1 VGTDE
6 AAERRSPETAIAR
19 DGDRR
24 LTIVGTRFAGETT
37 PYRSFQLMCESEI
50 VAADER
56 GREWVLRLYG
66 SAMVKDGRYKIFSC
80 VVDDRPRIHDR
91 PPDRPRNI
99 A

>member
-37 PYRSFQLMCESEI
+37 PYRSFQVCESEI
-50 VAADER
+50 VAADKKGAR
-56 GREWVLRLYG
+56 MGVATVRIGDGQGRPLQDILVRRRRPATDSR
-66 SAMVKDGRYKIFSC
+66 SA
-80 VVDDRPRIHDR
+80 
-91 PPDRPRNI
+91 